1 MMLFHQSAMSLSRLF
16 FSACN
21 CADGGL
27 LCRRMFFIWIHVLKQ
42 KASNWI
48 GHVVISL
55 RQCLPVQRILFQL
68 ERATCIC
75 GCRKQL
81 HVNSFMSFIS
91 IASGVAWATLLL
103 LPLFPLRLFFYD
115 SSSWMKQKSWISSL
129 VVQLRRN
136 EQNDFKMPSM
146 RTECSNHI
154 RNHFLFL
161 PAQCLHCLFVFFVWI
176 SQVLIC
182 QRLPTVWLCVC
193 RWTSV

>member
-1 MMLFHQSAMSLSRLF
+1 
-16 FSACN
+16 
-21 CADGGL
+21 
-27 LCRRMFFIWIHVLKQ
+27 
-42 KASNWI
+42 
-48 GHVVISL
+48 
-55 RQCLPVQRILFQL
+55 
-68 ERATCIC
+68 
-75 GCRKQL
+75 
-81 HVNSFMSFIS
+81 MSFIS

-115 SSSWMKQKSWISSL
+115 SSRRMEQKSWISSL
-129 VVQLRRN
+129 VVQLRQN

-193 RWTSV
+193 RWTSVWYGWGWIRIGCCCGFITVNVFNCIKWAFSLSHLYDSLWRFALNRSDDVRIVCNLH